1 MFSGRLLRMKNI
13 TADKT
18 VPVPQFVSDGHKAI
32 AET

>member
-1 MFSGRLLRMKNI
+1 MKNI

-18 VPVPQFVSDGHKAI
+18 VRVPQFVSDRHMAI

>member
-1 MFSGRLLRMKNI
+1 MKNI

-18 VPVPQFVSDGHKAI
+18 VRVPQFVSDRHKAI